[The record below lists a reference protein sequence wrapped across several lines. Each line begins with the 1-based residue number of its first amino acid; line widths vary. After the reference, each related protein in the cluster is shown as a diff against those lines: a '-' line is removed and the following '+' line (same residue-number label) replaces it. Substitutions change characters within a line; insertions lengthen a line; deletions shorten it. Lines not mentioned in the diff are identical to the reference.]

1 MGTLLLAVLLFSIF
15 GVVLLSTQ
23 GLANPLDTSSDVN
36 KLGALQV
43 FDFSGSTLLG
53 LNMGTSDNISS
64 VTLTFN
70 SNISGSTTVTIS
82 LKDTNNVEIGAGSA
96 VTGGPTKTVVISL
109 SDSITDTERSTLQSA
124 SITVV

>member
-1 MGTLLLAVLLFSIF
+1 MGSLLLAVLLFSIF
-15 GVVLLSTQ
+15 GVVLMSTQ
-23 GLANPLDTSSDVN
+23 GLANPLDTPSDVN

-43 FDFSGSTLLG
+43 FDSSGSTLLG
-53 LNMGTSDNISS
+53 LNLGTSDDISS

-70 SNISGSTTVTIS
+70 SDISGSTTVTIS
-82 LKDTNNVEIGAGSA
+82 LKDTNDVEIGIGSA

-109 SDSITDTERSTLQSA
+109 SDSITDTERSNLQSA

>member
-1 MGTLLLAVLLFSIF
+1 MGSLLLAVLFFSIF
-15 GVVLLSTQ
+15 GVVLMSIQ
-23 GLANPLDTSSDVN
+23 GLANPLDTPSDVN

-43 FDFSGSTLLG
+43 FDSSGSTLLG
-53 LNMGTSDNISS
+53 LNLGTSDDISS

-82 LKDTNNVEIGAGSA
+82 LKDTNDVEIGTGST
-96 VTGGPTKTVVISL
+96 VTGGPTNTVVISL
-109 SDSITDTERSTLQSA
+109 SDSITDTERSTLQFA